1 MILPEFVRKAV
12 IPAVGYGTRMQPFS
26 LLIPKEL
33 APLGSRPAIHW
44 VIEEAVTAG
53 IGDIAIVIREDKLLI
68 QKYLDAVQKNGE
80 FDGVSFHYPRQTS
93 GHGLAEAI
101 SAGRDFAGTDPF
113 ALLLPDNL
121 FLSPS
126 YTLARLLEV
135 ASATKSDVLGVLAL
149 DGRHDCHYGN
159 SGRIDSTLLESEH
172 LQITRLYDKK
182 PGRLRI
188 GPEETLYRVCGRA
201 VCQPHIFEFID
212 RVRPG
217 IRGEFDEVPVFQEII
232 GTLGA
237 HGCIL
242 PLPLFDVGHPN
253 GLLAASA
260 YLHRQQHKDR

>member
-1 MILPEFVRKAV
+1 
-12 IPAVGYGTRMQPFS
+12 MQPFS

-33 APLGSRPAIHW
+33 APLGSRPVIHW
-44 VIEEAVTAG
+44 VIEEAVAAG
-53 IGDIAIVIREDKLLI
+53 ITDIAIVIRDDKPLI
-68 QKYLDAVQKNGE
+68 EKYLKTVQQNGE
-80 FDGVSFHYPRQTS
+80 FDGVHFHYPRQTS
-93 GHGLAEAI
+93 GQGLAEAL
-101 SAGRDFAGTDPF
+101 SAGRDFAGADPF

-149 DGRHDCHYGN
+149 DGRHDRHYGN
-159 SGRIDSTLLESEH
+159 SGRIDSINLEGQR

-188 GPEETLYRVCGRA
+188 GPEQKMYRAVGRA
-201 VCQPHIFEFID
+201 VCQPHLFEYID

-232 GTLGA
+232 STLGA
-237 HGCIL
+237 YGCVL
-242 PLPLFDVGHPN
+242 PLPLFDVGDPK

-260 YLHRQQHKDR
+260 YLHRQEHKDK